1 MPGGDLHH
9 EQDVEAPE
17 GNRVHM
23 EEVAGQQPLRLSAQE
38 RSPGGVHV
46 PRSRSAPPGAQ
57 DPLHGRCAD
66 AVTEP
71 AEFAV
76 DSAVSPAREMLSSTF
91 PRLCES
97 GNYVESGG

>member
-9 EQDVEAPE
+9 EQAVEASE

-23 EEVAGQQPLRLSAQE
+23 EEVAGQQPLRLSARE
-38 RSPGGVHV
+38 RSPGGVH
-46 PRSRSAPPGAQ
+46 RSGSRSAPPGVQ

-66 AVTEP
+66 AMTEP

-76 DSAVSPAREMLSSTF
+76 DSAVSPGGVL
-91 PRLCES
+91 PRQS
-97 GNYVESGG
+97 QH